1 MLTDVLAYAWVWVIL
16 KLLRNFKEEKVKT
29 QNNYWYWDEKGNLHW
44 YGNNYFSYWRSRSNE
59 KLFGSSSENEKL
71 FGAGKVEAKSNC
83 KKFSEKSR
91 NNPPVENNFKNFQT
105 NQSPPNK

>member
-1 MLTDVLAYAWVWVIL
+1 MLTDVLAYVWVWVIL
-16 KLLRNFKEEKVKT
+16 ELLRNSKEKKVKT

-44 YGNNYFSYWRSRSNE
+44 CGNNSFGYWRSRNNT
-59 KLFGSSSENEKL
+59 LFENEKL
-71 FGAGKVEAKSNC
+71 FGAGVVEAKSNC